1 MTKTVLAYVL
11 ILIFIG
17 FGVWLF
23 VRKGDNAPENII
35 ISPSTTP
42 TPPPA
47 GGSENQIIKMDN
59 GLEIQDLKIGT
70 GAEVRSGQALAV
82 NYLGTLADGAK
93 FDSSYDRGEP
103 FQFILGAGD
112 VIQGW
117 DLGLVGMKVG
127 GKRKL
132 IIPPSLGYGSQ
143 NIGNGLIP
151 PNSTLIFEVELLAV
165 QDQP

>member
-17 FGVWLF
+17 FGIWLF
-23 VRKGDNAPENII
+23 VRKSNSTPEDII
-35 ISPSTTP
+35 ISATASPTP
-42 TPPPA
+42 TP
-47 GGSENQIIKMDN
+47 ENQTIKMDN

-70 GAEVRSGQALAV
+70 GAEARSGQALAV
-82 NYLGTLADGAK
+82 NYLGTLADGTK

-103 FQFILGAGD
+103 FQFVLGAGQ

-117 DLGLVGMKVG
+117 DLGLIGMKIG

-132 IIPPSLGYGSQ
+132 TIPPALGYGSRSV
-143 NIGNGLIP
+143 GPIP
-151 PNSTLIFEVELLAV
+151 ANSTLIFEVELLAI

>member
-17 FGVWLF
+17 LGVWLF
-23 VRKGDNAPENII
+23 VRKSNDTPEDVI
-35 ISPSTTP
+35 ISTTTTP
-42 TPPPA
+42 TPTP
-47 GGSENQIIKMDN
+47 ENQSIKMDN
-59 GLEIQDLKIGT
+59 GLEIQDLKMGT
-70 GAEVRSGQALAV
+70 GAEARSGQALTV
-82 NYLGTLADGAK
+82 NYLGTLADGTK

-103 FQFILGAGD
+103 FQFVLGAGQ

-117 DLGLVGMKVG
+117 DLGLVGMKIG

-132 IIPPSLGYGSQ
+132 TIPPALGYGSRSV
-143 NIGNGLIP
+143 GPIP
-151 PNSTLIFEVELLAV
+151 ADSTLIFEVELLAT

>member
-23 VRKGDNAPENII
+23 VRKGNNTPENTII
-35 ISPSTTP
+35 PSTATP
-42 TPPPA
+42 TPTPTN
-47 GGSENQIIKMDN
+47 NQPIKMDN
-59 GLEIQDLKIGT
+59 GLEIQDLNVGT
-70 GAEVRSGQALAV
+70 GAEARSGQNVAV
-82 NYLGTLADGAK
+82 NYTGTFTDGKK
-93 FDSSYDRGEP
+93 FDSNIDPAFNHVEP
-103 FQFILGAGD
+103 FIFQLGAGK

-117 DLGLVGMKVG
+117 DLGLIGMRIG

-132 IIPPSLGYGSQ
+132 IIPPSLGYGAQ
-143 NIGNGLIP
+143 DKGPIP
-151 PNSTLIFEVELLAV
+151 GNSTLIFEVELLAV